1 MDAAGGMSADAA
13 LVDHIAR
20 GKGSSKAAMVELLGR
35 YSKTPALL
43 PAPLA
48 RRRRSSPA
56 RSSRI
61 HAARKRLRPDSI
73 QQLVADYEAGDSTT
87 ILMRTYGL
95 GKGTV
100 LAILEEQ
107 GVKMRGQGIPDDRL
121 SEVSDLYSGGL
132 SPNADQ
138 QEAGLQRRDGPAGVA
153 PCRRHAPQTARTRAA
168 VSYLTCRRVLEV

>member
-61 HAARKRLRPDSI
+61 HAARKRLGPDSV

-132 SPNADQ
+132 SLMRISKKLDCGAETVRQALLRAGVTLRRQ
-138 QEAGLQRRDGPAGVA
+138 QERGP
-153 PCRRHAPQTARTRAA
+153 
-168 VSYLTCRRVLEV
+168 L

>member
-61 HAARKRLRPDSI
+61 HAARKRLGPDSI

-132 SPNADQ
+132 SLMRISKKLDCSAETVRQALLRAGVTLRRQ
-138 QEAGLQRRDGPAGVA
+138 QERGP
-153 PCRRHAPQTARTRAA
+153 
-168 VSYLTCRRVLEV
+168 L